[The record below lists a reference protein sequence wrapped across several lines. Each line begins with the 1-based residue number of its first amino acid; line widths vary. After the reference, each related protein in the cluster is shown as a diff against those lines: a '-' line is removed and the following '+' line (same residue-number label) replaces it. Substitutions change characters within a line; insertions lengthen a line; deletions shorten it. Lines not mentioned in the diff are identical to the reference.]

1 MLFRLLH
8 PMDHNTGPLARK
20 STTLCALLLVSIA
33 ALLLLAVPGQA
44 NGEEV
49 GVANHTKDG
58 SSVTLELDS
67 KLASDDLK
75 YAEYVKRFP
84 TVCNF
89 LITKEHIKLLYEGK
103 GCTVELIA
111 KKKVEMIKFTT
122 GYVKDGCNLECD
134 DGEDRLKGLSNLLPF
149 AYSKSKK
156 DIKNYTNGPFY
167 DGNTE
172 CDTVRC
178 VGGKCMKDT
187 FLEVS
192 WRKCGGDV
200 SAKTHLIGEVVSASS
215 SLDQVEEEQGG
226 DKTEFNLEIYAN
238 NSFKMLFNE
247 NMKKSLVANKINCTP
262 KNKRAIVEPSSWEIK
277 NGVGDLQGKHLLVF
291 HLLPQNATRLHDEGK
306 SMNSTRVRPKCDLFI
321 RFNRT
326 DDGYEF
332 LRVDPQTTTTSTT
345 TTTPKPT
352 PSPKPQPTVK
362 ATQTPPE
369 QKTTQKVQEVAATE
383 GGSSAW
389 IWIFVIFVVIAVIGG
404 AVGFYFYRKNQK
416 IKEED
421 EKERAFWSN
430 FGDEKRIADENM
442 TRSKAKI
449 PSLEDQFVKEIF
461 DRMKKE
467 DEDNAAKNYNIL
479 FKCYLPDLKEKGFKT
494 VGTYREWKKTGDT
507 TPRDS
512 ASKKESTPKD
522 PAQKEESAPKKEV
535 DPKES
540 TPKDPAPEKS
550 DAVKSKQAGTTSDI
564 PTDMMSEAKE
574 TDQ

>member
-1 MLFRLLH
+1 
-8 PMDHNTGPLARK
+8 
-20 STTLCALLLVSIA
+20 
-33 ALLLLAVPGQA
+33 
-44 NGEEV
+44 
-49 GVANHTKDG
+49 
-58 SSVTLELDS
+58 
-67 KLASDDLK
+67 
-75 YAEYVKRFP
+75 
-84 TVCNF
+84 
-89 LITKEHIKLLYEGK
+89 
-103 GCTVELIA
+103 
-111 KKKVEMIKFTT
+111 MIKFTT

-291 HLLPQNATRLHDEGK
+291 HLLPQNATRLHDDGK
-306 SMNSTRVRPKCDLFI
+306 LMNSTRVRPKCDLFI

-332 LRVDPQTTTTSTT
+332 LRVDLQTTTTSTT

-352 PSPKPQPTVK
+352 PSTTSPTVK
-362 ATQTPPE
+362 ATSTPPE

-389 IWIFVIFVVIAVIGG
+389 FWIVVIFVVIAVIGG

-421 EKERAFWSN
+421 EKERA
-430 FGDEKRIADENM
+430 
-442 TRSKAKI
+442 
-449 PSLEDQFVKEIF
+449 
-461 DRMKKE
+461 
-467 DEDNAAKNYNIL
+467 
-479 FKCYLPDLKEKGFKT
+479 
-494 VGTYREWKKTGDT
+494 
-507 TPRDS
+507 TPKDS
-512 ASKKESTPKD
+512 ASKMESTLKD

-540 TPKDPAPEKS
+540 TPKDPAPDKS

-564 PTDMMSEAKE
+564 PIPTDMMSEAKE
-574 TDQ
+574 ADQ